1 VHSLAGFTRTVD
13 GGLVVFAFIVNDVT
27 AENALAARSWLD
39 RVTSVVAACGC

>member
-1 VHSLAGFTRTVD
+1 
-13 GGLVVFAFIVNDVT
+13 VFAFIANDVT